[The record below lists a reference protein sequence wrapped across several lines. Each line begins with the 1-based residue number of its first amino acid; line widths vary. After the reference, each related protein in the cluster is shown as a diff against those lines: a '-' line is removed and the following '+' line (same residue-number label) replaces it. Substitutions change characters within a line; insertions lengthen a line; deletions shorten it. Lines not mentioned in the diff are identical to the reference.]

1 VSCVAITKAGT
12 RCKAEAT
19 LGSYCWNHAPETAGA
34 RKQRARKAG
43 RVGGNGR
50 SSGLS
55 ETAEAK
61 RWIRDLVGKAI
72 TGDVDRGVATAAF
85 MGLNVLAR
93 YIELERKIREQEE
106 VLERLE
112 ALEEAQAKAVVKHG
126 TGSRRWGA

>member
-1 VSCVAITKAGT
+1 VRCAAITKAGE

-19 LGSYCWNHAPETAGA
+19 HGSCCWNHALETAEA

-43 RVGGNGR
+43 RTGGNGR

-61 RWIRDLVGKAI
+61 RSIRGLVAKAI
-72 TGDVDRGVATAAF
+72 TGDLDRSVATAAF

-93 YIELERKIREQEE
+93 YIELEMKLREQAE
-106 VLERLE
+106 VLERIE
-112 ALEEAQAKAVVKHG
+112 ALEAVQEPGKG
-126 TGSRRWGA
+126 ASWGA

>member
-1 VSCVAITKAGT
+1 VRCAAITRANE

-19 LGSYCWNHAPETAGA
+19 HGSYCWNHAPETAEA

-43 RVGGNGR
+43 RTGGNGR

-61 RWIRDLVGKAI
+61 RWIRELVAKTI
-72 TGDVDRGVATAAF
+72 TGDVDRGVTTAAF

-106 VLERLE
+106 LLERIAALE
-112 ALEEAQAKAVVKHG
+112 AEQEPGKEA
-126 TGSRRWGA
+126 SWGA